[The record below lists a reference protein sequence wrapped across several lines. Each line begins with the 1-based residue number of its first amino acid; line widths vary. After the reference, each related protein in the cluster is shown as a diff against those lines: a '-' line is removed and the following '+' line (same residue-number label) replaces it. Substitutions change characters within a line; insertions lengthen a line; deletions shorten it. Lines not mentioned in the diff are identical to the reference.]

1 MSKTRDAFIIEYDR
15 LYEIME
21 TTYNEFLD
29 SLTPKQLSRVRCTDF
44 GVCRTIAKRVSKS
57 KEVHRLAALADTAH
71 EVFQHH
77 IKQGQDI
84 KSESSNVVELFGARI
99 KKVAAKKTEE
109 FIDVMRWN
117 KEQVERIR
125 KEREANNKQVLRSY
139 KLKGG
144 K

>member
-21 TTYNEFLD
+21 NTYNEFLD
-29 SLTPKQLSRVRCTDF
+29 SLTPKQLSRIRCTDF

-77 IKQGQDI
+77 IKYGQDI
-84 KSESSNVVELFGARI
+84 RSESTVIELFGPRL
-99 KKVAAKKTEE
+99 KTKDLKAET
-109 FIDVMRWN
+109 FLDVMKRN
-117 KEQVERIR
+117 KEHLERVR
-125 KEREANNKQVLRSY
+125 KERKEHNTKVTRQY
-139 KLKGG
+139 KLKQ
-144 K
+144 